1 MPFSISRW
9 LAAFK
14 DGLINLLYP
23 NTCWVCG
30 RFTPDSP
37 VRLCPS
43 CEHLL
48 TTDPL
53 PTCPRCSSSVGPHVP
68 LTDGCVHC
76 REKTLA
82 YDRALRLGPYEGL
95 LREVIIRLK
104 NSREETLAE
113 IIGGIWARHLT
124 PRLRDLSPH
133 AVVPV
138 PLHWTRRYWERG
150 FNQSEILAR
159 CLGQSLQIPCYP
171 YCIRRLRR
179 TPRQT
184 YLISEA
190 ARRDNV
196 RGAFQA
202 RSQYSLA
209 GKTVLLVDDVLT
221 TGATANEAARALR
234 VLKPSRIIVV
244 VLAHGN

>member
-1 MPFSISRW
+1 MPLSIFRW
-9 LAAFK
+9 LSGFK
-14 DGLINLLYP
+14 DGLSNLLYP

-30 RFTPDSP
+30 R
-37 VRLCPS
+37 LCPESPARVCLS
-43 CEHLL
+43 CEQVL
-48 TTDPL
+48 TTDPC
-53 PTCPRCSSSVGPHVP
+53 PTCPRCSISLGPHVP
-68 LTDGCVHC
+68 RADGCEHC
-76 REKTLA
+76 RDKPFA
-82 YDRALRLGPYEGL
+82 YERALRLGPYEGL

-104 NSREETLAE
+104 NSHEATLAE
-113 IIGGIWARHLT
+113 IIGGLWARCLT
-124 PRLRDLSPH
+124 PRLREFSPR

-171 YCIRRLRR
+171 YCLRRLRR

-184 YLISEA
+184 YQASAA

-202 RSQYSLA
+202 RTHYDLA

-221 TGATANEAARALR
+221 TGETANEAARALR
-234 VLKPSRIIVV
+234 ALKPSRIVVV